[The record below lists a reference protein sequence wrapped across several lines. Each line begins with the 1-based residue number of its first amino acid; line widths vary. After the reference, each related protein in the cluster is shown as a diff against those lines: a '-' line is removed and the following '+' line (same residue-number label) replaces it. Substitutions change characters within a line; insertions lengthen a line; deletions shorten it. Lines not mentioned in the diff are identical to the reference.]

1 MLPSLSHTCW
11 GGYAGK
17 PVMSQWSWKVS
28 GFGFRDFC
36 SSFRMRQSL
45 LGRWCDTVQNRNI
58 CMQMN
63 SAGLQWIIQ
72 QKETYDVK
80 GIKTN
85 ATWGWAEGEEAAL
98 WVLRNTDSS
107 HHWTKLPCPAEPA
120 LYSCLVQLIQTSLGN
135 PFSFL
140 PLFLFNGIVFLS
152 RSR

>member
-1 MLPSLSHTCW
+1 MSREHYASLRLRSPDASQPESHMLRWICW
-11 GGYAGK
+11 KAR
-17 PVMSQWSWKVS
+17 VMSQWSWKVS

-85 ATWGWAEGEEAAL
+85 ATWG
-98 WVLRNTDSS
+98 
-107 HHWTKLPCPAEPA
+107 
-120 LYSCLVQLIQTSLGN
+120 
-135 PFSFL
+135 
-140 PLFLFNGIVFLS
+140 
-152 RSR
+152 